1 MPPPLGAWRGDTSG
15 TLQGPAITGT
25 KEADRVPQ
33 PLFRLSHSPLSD
45 GPHPAAALA
54 PFRDAACWR
63 TRCFRTSRREGAQ
76 DLCWLQKATERTS
89 FSSDEGRII
98 QPTVQLDVVGSDL
111 KADRKEVT
119 SPRTLSIA
127 HYIKYKGP
135 ASKCSSPTCFS
146 KISLLKWKENREIYS
161 PLSIVL
167 ANCNDE
173 SNNNSGFC

>member
-1 MPPPLGAWRGDTSG
+1 MPLPLGASRGDTSG
-15 TLQGPAITGT
+15 TLQGPAITVT
-25 KEADRVPQ
+25 READCVPQ
-33 PLFRLSHSPLSD
+33 PLFHLGHSALSD
-45 GPHPAAALA
+45 GPHLGAALA

-63 TRCFRTSRREGAQ
+63 TRCFRTSRREAAQ

-111 KADRKEVT
+111 KADRKEVI

-167 ANCNDE
+167 ANYNDE